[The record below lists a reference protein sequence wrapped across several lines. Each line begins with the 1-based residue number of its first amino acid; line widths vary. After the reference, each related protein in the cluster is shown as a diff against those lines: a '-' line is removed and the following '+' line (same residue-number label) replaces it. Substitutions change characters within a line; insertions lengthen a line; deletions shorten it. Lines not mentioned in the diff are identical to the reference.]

1 MNSEISIKYIKTY
14 ELEKNNKDL
23 NKKPKERNYGIDLL
37 RIFSMINIINMHIN
51 FFSRLLL
58 LNISSPKYKAI
69 WNLELFSYPG
79 VNCFGL
85 ISGIVGYTKYK
96 FSNLIYLWLTVC
108 FYSLSISCYLF
119 FVESAI
125 NKKDLIL
132 SLFPILIRRHWYV
145 NAYFYMYVLLPFINA
160 GINSINRTFH
170 KNTVIFLMFF
180 YPIYF
185 LISRIEN
192 LNKNF
197 NFLIDGISSMWLL
210 VLYIIGAYFGKYI
223 IIDKN
228 KTKIIIFS
236 NLLNFFFSTFFSSEL
251 HYKLTKSKSNKRAIL
266 ISYISPTVFIQALS
280 LIMIFSKLNIENKI
294 LIKIISF
301 FTPLTFSAQLIHT
314 RLFGT
319 KLKIVEI
326 LFKWVFMF
334 NPKILFF
341 KIYCVGVMV
350 YFICICVDYI
360 RLLIFKILKF
370 RKFSLFIEKVIP
382 ELINKIL

>member
-1 MNSEISIKYIKTY
+1 MVELTLLIKLSIKIQ
-14 ELEKNNKDL
+14 
-23 NKKPKERNYGIDLL
+23 
-37 RIFSMINIINMHIN
+37 
-51 FFSRLLL
+51 
-58 LNISSPKYKAI
+58 
-69 WNLELFSYPG
+69 
-79 VNCFGL
+79 
-85 ISGIVGYTKYK
+85 
-96 FSNLIYLWLTVC
+96 
-108 FYSLSISCYLF
+108 
-119 FVESAI
+119 
-125 NKKDLIL
+125 
-132 SLFPILIRRHWYV
+132 
-145 NAYFYMYVLLPFINA
+145 
-160 GINSINRTFH
+160 
-170 KNTVIFLMFF
+170 
-180 YPIYF
+180 
-185 LISRIEN
+185 

-210 VLYIIGAYFGKYI
+210 VLYITGAYFGKYI
-223 IIDKN
+223 IIDQN
-228 KTKIIIFS
+228 KTKIIIFA
-236 NLLNFFFSTFFSSEL
+236 NLLNFFLSTFFSSEF